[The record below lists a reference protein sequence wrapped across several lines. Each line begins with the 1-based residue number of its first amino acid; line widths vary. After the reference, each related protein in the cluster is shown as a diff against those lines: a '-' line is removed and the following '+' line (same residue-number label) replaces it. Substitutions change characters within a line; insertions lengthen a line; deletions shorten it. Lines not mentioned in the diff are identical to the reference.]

1 MRRAVN
7 RFRLLSLAAMVLI
20 SSSALYA
27 DDKSE
32 MLAKQKAA
40 ADENWKKMEFGKSAS
55 TAETPN
61 FLIYSRLPEAKT
73 KALAAGL
80 DKLFATA
87 GKALKYS
94 DKERPW
100 PGKLVVYVVPDRNDF
115 VSFMRKIVKKSPGE
129 DDTSFSEVRGDD
141 AMIVVGA
148 PKADQIEPE
157 EQAKRE
163 LATMLL
169 KKKMAAGEPPAW
181 VSIGF
186 ANASI
191 HRAATKSRV
200 TVRPPAGVPLNYLWM
215 DGANPKVLSNYATY
229 VVDYLAYGPMADSF
243 DTFVGA
249 LRPGENG
256 MAPGMKEV
264 LESIKM
270 NEMTLEYCARRWM
283 KPPTAKKPKPGK

>member
-1 MRRAVN
+1 MN
-7 RFRLLSLAAMVLI
+7 RFTLLSVTAIAMI
-20 SSSALYA
+20 FSSLLFA
-27 DDKSE
+27 DEKSD

-73 KALAAGL
+73 KALGAAL
-80 DKLFATA
+80 DKLFLTA
-87 GKALKYS
+87 AKALKYT

-115 VSFMRKIVKKSPGE
+115 VSFMRKIVKKSPSE
-129 DDTSFSEVRGDD
+129 DDVSFSEVRGDD
-141 AMIVVGA
+141 AMLVVGA
-148 PKADQIEPE
+148 PKVDQVEPE
-157 EQAKRE
+157 EQAKSE
-163 LATMLL
+163 LATLLL
-169 KKKMAAGEPPAW
+169 KRKMAAGEPPAW
-181 VSIGF
+181 VAIGF

-200 TVRPPAGVPLNYLWM
+200 PVRPPAGVPLNYLWI

-256 MAPGMKEV
+256 MAPAMKEV

-283 KPPTAKKPKPGK
+283 KPPTPKKSKPGK